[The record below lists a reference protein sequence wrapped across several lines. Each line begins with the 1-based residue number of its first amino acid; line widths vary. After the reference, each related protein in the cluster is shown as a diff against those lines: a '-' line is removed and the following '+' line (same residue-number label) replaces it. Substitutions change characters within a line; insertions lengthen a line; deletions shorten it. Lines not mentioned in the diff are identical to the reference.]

1 MSDQHHSHRHIGKL
15 YAEHSTVN
23 HLRKQ
28 YSRGNVHVNTT
39 ESFSAILERAKK
51 GVFHYLSKKHISRY
65 LDEFTFRWDNRIPE
79 DKITRRGIK
88 KIVMRPMP
96 VMDIIVSLLAK
107 AAGKQL
113 LRTHNGSI
121 ISKNFQLA
129 ADY

>member
-1 MSDQHHSHRHIGKL
+1 M
-15 YAEHSTVN
+15 
-23 HLRKQ
+23 
-28 YSRGNVHVNTT
+28 NTT
-39 ESFSAILERAKK
+39 ESFSAILERTKK